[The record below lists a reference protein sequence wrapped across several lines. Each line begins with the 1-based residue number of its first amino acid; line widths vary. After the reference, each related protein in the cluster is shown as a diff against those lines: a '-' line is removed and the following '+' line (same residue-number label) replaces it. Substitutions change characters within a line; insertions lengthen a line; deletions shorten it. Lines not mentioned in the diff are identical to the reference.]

1 MDPQTQDP
9 TTPASPGP
17 DYGDVTPA
25 VPGNIQWY
33 DRPRV
38 SMPGPPGQYG
48 TVYSSSREENG
59 KEVLYPQIYDGA
71 YHSDADA
78 WQHYKQ
84 TGQHMGKFNNVADA
98 DAFAQKYHEDAAAGK
113 YDTPPVSKAPVNTSN
128 MIHMVS
134 PEGDPYQ
141 IPAANLSAARSRGL
155 KPTVQMT
162 SPEGDLYY
170 IPQDKAAEAVQ
181 KRGFTVGKKS
191 YADLPSPTQ
200 AAMKGVQN
208 GLSTTVQGLKD
219 GVTGAL
225 QSVNPVQ
232 QTGENAIT
240 QIPAVRMI
248 KGVVGALSGAPQIP
262 GAISDINH
270 GPNPLQSYADVANSS
285 ASQALPGLLA
295 SEVGDTGSTPN
306 RMVRTAGKVG
316 QAALEDLPVVKQLMK
331 TGKYYKETAPVEAA
345 KPPVI
350 TDPAAINAKVQ
361 DLIKAGKPAPPEPEQ
376 GTLPLV
382 MGHIEGAGDTSSA
395 PAPPTPEP
403 TPTPKPAPQ
412 TVGSTSGAA
421 NDTALF
427 QRAKTELGPDAPIGK
442 VAQRAQQ
449 FKQQGANFEKTF
461 GADLSDYQDASG
473 KFDMKGFLQDIVKP
487 KTEPPAYVISKVFGS
502 DGVNLIQDISGKP
515 IEKWESTGPSKAER
529 SLAKVPANGYTEG
542 SKVVSGSPDQYL
554 RLVGA
559 DEKSVVKGPEDE
571 ATVNHFQ
578 QQLRTGKPLDPP
590 ELHLD
595 EGNQVIG
602 ADGRH
607 RAVAAVREGI
617 GKMKVKVVRHA
628 FESAK

>member
-1 MDPQTQDP
+1 M
-9 TTPASPGP
+9 ASPN
-17 DYGDVTPA
+17 V
-25 VPGNIQWY
+25 V
-33 DRPRV
+33 
-38 SMPGPPGQYG
+38 
-48 TVYSSSREENG
+48 
-59 KEVLYPQIYDGA
+59 
-71 YHSDADA
+71 
-78 WQHYKQ
+78 
-84 TGQHMGKFNNVADA
+84 HM
-98 DAFAQKYHEDAAAGK
+98 
-113 YDTPPVSKAPVNTSN
+113 
-128 MIHMVS
+128 IS
-134 PEGDPYQ
+134 PEGDPYAV
-141 IPAANLSAARSRGL
+141 PAANFNQALSANM
-155 KPTVQMT
+155 KPAVQMT
-162 SPEGDLYY
+162 SPEGDLMYV
-170 IPQDKAAEAVQ
+170 PHDRAAEALQ
-181 KRGFTVGKKS
+181 KHGFTVGKKS
-191 YADLPSPTQ
+191 YSDLPTPTQ
-200 AAMKGVQN
+200 AGMAGVGA
-208 GLSTTVQGLKD
+208 GLNRTVQGLKEGTVGMVNSSLPQSKGD
-219 GVTGAL
+219 EAL
-225 QSVNPVQ
+225 
-232 QTGENAIT
+232 NAFLG
-240 QIPAVRMI
+240 PAATPAKNVI
-248 KGVVGALSGAPQIP
+248 KGVVSALGNAGQVMP
-262 GAISDINH
+262 AISDINS
-270 GPNPLQSYADVANSS
+270 GPNPVQSYADVANDTG
-285 ASQALPGLLA
+285 SQALPGLLA
-295 SEVGDTGSTPN
+295 SEVGDTGSTGN
-306 RMVRTAGKVG
+306 RLARTGGKMAEG
-316 QAALEDLPVVKQLMK
+316 TLKAIPGVKELFNAS
-331 TGKYYKETAPVEAA
+331 KYYKDTAPAAEAA
-345 KPPVI
+345 KPSVI

-361 DLIKAGKPAPPEPEQ
+361 ELVGKKPVAAPDAAPATPATPTTPAPA
-376 GTLPLV
+376 V
-382 MGHIEGAGDTSSA
+382 
-395 PAPPTPEP
+395 
-403 TPTPKPAPQ
+403 KPIPQ
-412 TVGSTSGAA
+412 TGGTASGAA

-449 FKQQGANFEKTF
+449 FKQQGTNFEKTF

-607 RAVAAVREGI
+607 RAIAAVREGI